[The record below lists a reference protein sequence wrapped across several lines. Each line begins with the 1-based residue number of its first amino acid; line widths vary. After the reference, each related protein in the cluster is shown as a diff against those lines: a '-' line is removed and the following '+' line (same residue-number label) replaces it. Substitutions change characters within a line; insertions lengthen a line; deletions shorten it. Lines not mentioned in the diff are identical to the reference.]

1 MAENKTAEN
10 KEWQKEEAHLRECR
24 ALIASNVEEYRQQ
37 YEARHRETKELF
49 DAVQSGNVELYDQM
63 MTSRSLE
70 EHSLNQ
76 LNKNQAAYDKP
87 FFGRIDYRNIDER
100 LFESIYIGKHGV
112 LRDKTNVE
120 IVDWRAPI
128 SSVYYENEIG
138 QGTYSSFEIIGEKET
153 KFLLEC
159 QSTADS
165 SMLIRIFE
173 YATQIALDQ
182 GELENNVLKVEIP
195 RSAILFL
202 RSNGATP
209 DKMTIEIKTPGGV
222 NSFDVPVMK
231 AQKYSIDDIF
241 EKGLLFLIPFYIF
254 SHESRFQ
261 EYELDE
267 DALKELKIEYMEI
280 VKRLDSLLE
289 NGSISVYT
297 KKMIVEMSN
306 KVVNHLAQKYDNV
319 KEGVTSIMGGKVL
332 EYEAKQILN
341 EGKKEG
347 RIEGRI
353 EQARETAQVLRG
365 MGISEEKIAKAV
377 NVSVGVLKE
386 WFSAN

>member
-1 MAENKTAEN
+1 
-10 KEWQKEEAHLRECR
+10 
-24 ALIASNVEEYRQQ
+24 
-37 YEARHRETKELF
+37 
-49 DAVQSGNVELYDQM
+49 
-63 MTSRSLE
+63 
-70 EHSLNQ
+70 
-76 LNKNQAAYDKP
+76 
-87 FFGRIDYRNIDER
+87 
-100 LFESIYIGKHGV
+100 
-112 LRDKTNVE
+112 
-120 IVDWRAPI
+120 
-128 SSVYYENEIG
+128 
-138 QGTYSSFEIIGEKET
+138 
-153 KFLLEC
+153 
-159 QSTADS
+159 
-165 SMLIRIFE
+165 MLIRIFE
-173 YATQIALDQ
+173 YVTQIALDQ
-182 GELENNVLKVEIP
+182 GKLENNVLKVEIP

-386 WFSAN
+386 WFDAN

>member
-1 MAENKTAEN
+1 
-10 KEWQKEEAHLRECR
+10 
-24 ALIASNVEEYRQQ
+24 
-37 YEARHRETKELF
+37 
-49 DAVQSGNVELYDQM
+49 
-63 MTSRSLE
+63 
-70 EHSLNQ
+70 
-76 LNKNQAAYDKP
+76 
-87 FFGRIDYRNIDER
+87 
-100 LFESIYIGKHGV
+100 
-112 LRDKTNVE
+112 
-120 IVDWRAPI
+120 
-128 SSVYYENEIG
+128 
-138 QGTYSSFEIIGEKET
+138 
-153 KFLLEC
+153 
-159 QSTADS
+159 
-165 SMLIRIFE
+165 MLIRIFE

-280 VKRLDSLLE
+280 VKRLNSLLE
-289 NGSISVYT
+289 SGSISVYT

-341 EGKKEG
+341 EGK
-347 RIEGRI
+347 IEGRI

>member
-1 MAENKTAEN
+1 
-10 KEWQKEEAHLRECR
+10 
-24 ALIASNVEEYRQQ
+24 
-37 YEARHRETKELF
+37 
-49 DAVQSGNVELYDQM
+49 
-63 MTSRSLE
+63 
-70 EHSLNQ
+70 
-76 LNKNQAAYDKP
+76 
-87 FFGRIDYRNIDER
+87 
-100 LFESIYIGKHGV
+100 
-112 LRDKTNVE
+112 
-120 IVDWRAPI
+120 
-128 SSVYYENEIG
+128 
-138 QGTYSSFEIIGEKET
+138 
-153 KFLLEC
+153 
-159 QSTADS
+159 
-165 SMLIRIFE
+165 MLIRIFE

-386 WFSAN
+386 WFKTN

>member
-1 MAENKTAEN
+1 M
-10 KEWQKEEAHLRECR
+10 
-24 ALIASNVEEYRQQ
+24 
-37 YEARHRETKELF
+37 
-49 DAVQSGNVELYDQM
+49 
-63 MTSRSLE
+63 
-70 EHSLNQ
+70 
-76 LNKNQAAYDKP
+76 
-87 FFGRIDYRNIDER
+87 
-100 LFESIYIGKHGV
+100 
-112 LRDKTNVE
+112 
-120 IVDWRAPI
+120 
-128 SSVYYENEIG
+128 
-138 QGTYSSFEIIGEKET
+138 
-153 KFLLEC
+153 LEC

-165 SMLIRIFE
+165 SILIRIFE
-173 YATQIALDQ
+173 YAAQIALEQ

-209 DKMTIEIKTPGGV
+209 DKMTIQIKTPGGV

-289 NGSISVYT
+289 SGSISVYT

-319 KEGVTSIMGGKVL
+319 KEGVTLIMGGKVL

-341 EGKKEG
+341 EGK
-347 RIEGRI
+347 IEGRI
-353 EQARETAQVLRG
+353 EQARETAQILRG

-386 WFSAN
+386 WFKTN

>member
-1 MAENKTAEN
+1 
-10 KEWQKEEAHLRECR
+10 
-24 ALIASNVEEYRQQ
+24 
-37 YEARHRETKELF
+37 
-49 DAVQSGNVELYDQM
+49 
-63 MTSRSLE
+63 
-70 EHSLNQ
+70 
-76 LNKNQAAYDKP
+76 
-87 FFGRIDYRNIDER
+87 
-100 LFESIYIGKHGV
+100 
-112 LRDKTNVE
+112 
-120 IVDWRAPI
+120 
-128 SSVYYENEIG
+128 
-138 QGTYSSFEIIGEKET
+138 
-153 KFLLEC
+153 
-159 QSTADS
+159 
-165 SMLIRIFE
+165 MLIRIFE

-209 DKMTIEIKTPGGV
+209 DKMKIEIKTPGGV

-289 NGSISVYT
+289 SGSISVYT

-341 EGKKEG
+341 EGK
-347 RIEGRI
+347 IEGRI

-377 NVSVGVLKE
+377 NVSIGVLKE

>member
-1 MAENKTAEN
+1 M
-10 KEWQKEEAHLRECR
+10 
-24 ALIASNVEEYRQQ
+24 
-37 YEARHRETKELF
+37 
-49 DAVQSGNVELYDQM
+49 
-63 MTSRSLE
+63 
-70 EHSLNQ
+70 
-76 LNKNQAAYDKP
+76 
-87 FFGRIDYRNIDER
+87 
-100 LFESIYIGKHGV
+100 
-112 LRDKTNVE
+112 
-120 IVDWRAPI
+120 
-128 SSVYYENEIG
+128 
-138 QGTYSSFEIIGEKET
+138 
-153 KFLLEC
+153 LEC

-165 SMLIRIFE
+165 SILIRIFE
-173 YATQIALDQ
+173 YAAQIALEQ

-209 DKMTIEIKTPGGV
+209 DKMTIQIKTPGGV

-289 NGSISVYT
+289 SGSISVYT

-319 KEGVTSIMGGKVL
+319 KEGVTLIMGGKVL

-341 EGKKEG
+341 EGKMK
-347 RIEGRI
+347 
-353 EQARETAQVLRG
+353 QAKETAQVLREMG
-365 MGISEEKIAKAV
+365 MNEESIARAV
-377 NVSVGVLKE
+377 NVSIGVLKE
-386 WFSAN
+386 WFGTN

>member
-1 MAENKTAEN
+1 MTKGFVVNTPYDDVFRTMLNDCSRLIIPVINEIFCEN
-10 KEWQKEEAHLRECR
+10 
-24 ALIASNVEEYRQQ
+24 YRGDEKIVFSPEIHFVNQQ
-37 YEARHRETKELF
+37 DGEETK
-49 DAVQSGNVELYDQM
+49 
-63 MTSRSLE
+63 
-70 EHSLNQ
+70 
-76 LNKNQAAYDKP
+76 
-87 FFGRIDYRNIDER
+87 RITD
-100 LFESIYIGKHGV
+100 
-112 LRDKTNVE
+112 
-120 IVDWRAPI
+120 
-128 SSVYYENEIG
+128 
-138 QGTYSSFEIIGEKET
+138 SSFEIIGEKET

-182 GELENNVLKVEIP
+182 GKLENNVLKVEIP

-209 DKMTIEIKTPGGV
+209 DKMKIEIKTPGGM

-289 NGSISVYT
+289 SGSISVYK

>member
-1 MAENKTAEN
+1 
-10 KEWQKEEAHLRECR
+10 
-24 ALIASNVEEYRQQ
+24 
-37 YEARHRETKELF
+37 
-49 DAVQSGNVELYDQM
+49 
-63 MTSRSLE
+63 
-70 EHSLNQ
+70 
-76 LNKNQAAYDKP
+76 
-87 FFGRIDYRNIDER
+87 
-100 LFESIYIGKHGV
+100 
-112 LRDKTNVE
+112 
-120 IVDWRAPI
+120 
-128 SSVYYENEIG
+128 
-138 QGTYSSFEIIGEKET
+138 
-153 KFLLEC
+153 
-159 QSTADS
+159 
-165 SMLIRIFE
+165 MLIRIFE

-182 GELENNVLKVEIP
+182 GKLENNVLKVEIP

-209 DKMTIEIKTPGGV
+209 DKMTIEIKTPGGM

-289 NGSISVYT
+289 GGSISVYT

-332 EYEAKQILN
+332 EHEAKQILN

-386 WFSAN
+386 WFKTN

>member
-1 MAENKTAEN
+1 
-10 KEWQKEEAHLRECR
+10 
-24 ALIASNVEEYRQQ
+24 
-37 YEARHRETKELF
+37 
-49 DAVQSGNVELYDQM
+49 
-63 MTSRSLE
+63 
-70 EHSLNQ
+70 
-76 LNKNQAAYDKP
+76 
-87 FFGRIDYRNIDER
+87 
-100 LFESIYIGKHGV
+100 
-112 LRDKTNVE
+112 
-120 IVDWRAPI
+120 
-128 SSVYYENEIG
+128 
-138 QGTYSSFEIIGEKET
+138 
-153 KFLLEC
+153 
-159 QSTADS
+159 
-165 SMLIRIFE
+165 MLIRIFE

-222 NSFDVPVMK
+222 NSFEVPVMK

-347 RIEGRI
+347 RIEGRM

-377 NVSVGVLKE
+377 NVSIGVLKE

>member
-1 MAENKTAEN
+1 MEGIFFRIWIVFSPEIHFVNLQDGE
-10 KEWQKEEAHLRECR
+10 
-24 ALIASNVEEYRQQ
+24 
-37 YEARHRETKELF
+37 ETK
-49 DAVQSGNVELYDQM
+49 
-63 MTSRSLE
+63 
-70 EHSLNQ
+70 
-76 LNKNQAAYDKP
+76 
-87 FFGRIDYRNIDER
+87 RITD
-100 LFESIYIGKHGV
+100 
-112 LRDKTNVE
+112 
-120 IVDWRAPI
+120 
-128 SSVYYENEIG
+128 
-138 QGTYSSFEIIGEKET
+138 SSFEIIGEKET

-280 VKRLDSLLE
+280 VKRLNSLLE
-289 NGSISVYT
+289 SGSISVYT

-341 EGKKEG
+341 EGK
-347 RIEGRI
+347 IEGRI

-365 MGISEEKIAKAV
+365 WELVKK
-377 NVSVGVLKE
+377 K
-386 WFSAN
+386 

>member
-1 MAENKTAEN
+1 
-10 KEWQKEEAHLRECR
+10 
-24 ALIASNVEEYRQQ
+24 
-37 YEARHRETKELF
+37 
-49 DAVQSGNVELYDQM
+49 
-63 MTSRSLE
+63 
-70 EHSLNQ
+70 
-76 LNKNQAAYDKP
+76 
-87 FFGRIDYRNIDER
+87 
-100 LFESIYIGKHGV
+100 
-112 LRDKTNVE
+112 
-120 IVDWRAPI
+120 
-128 SSVYYENEIG
+128 
-138 QGTYSSFEIIGEKET
+138 
-153 KFLLEC
+153 
-159 QSTADS
+159 
-165 SMLIRIFE
+165 MLIRIFE

-202 RSNGATP
+202 HSNGATP

-289 NGSISVYT
+289 SGSISVYT

-386 WFSAN
+386 WFKTN

>member
-1 MAENKTAEN
+1 
-10 KEWQKEEAHLRECR
+10 
-24 ALIASNVEEYRQQ
+24 
-37 YEARHRETKELF
+37 
-49 DAVQSGNVELYDQM
+49 
-63 MTSRSLE
+63 
-70 EHSLNQ
+70 
-76 LNKNQAAYDKP
+76 
-87 FFGRIDYRNIDER
+87 
-100 LFESIYIGKHGV
+100 
-112 LRDKTNVE
+112 
-120 IVDWRAPI
+120 
-128 SSVYYENEIG
+128 
-138 QGTYSSFEIIGEKET
+138 
-153 KFLLEC
+153 
-159 QSTADS
+159 
-165 SMLIRIFE
+165 MLIRIFE

-341 EGKKEG
+341 EGK
-347 RIEGRI
+347 IEGRI

-386 WFSAN
+386 WFDAN

>member
-1 MAENKTAEN
+1 
-10 KEWQKEEAHLRECR
+10 
-24 ALIASNVEEYRQQ
+24 
-37 YEARHRETKELF
+37 
-49 DAVQSGNVELYDQM
+49 
-63 MTSRSLE
+63 
-70 EHSLNQ
+70 
-76 LNKNQAAYDKP
+76 
-87 FFGRIDYRNIDER
+87 
-100 LFESIYIGKHGV
+100 
-112 LRDKTNVE
+112 
-120 IVDWRAPI
+120 
-128 SSVYYENEIG
+128 
-138 QGTYSSFEIIGEKET
+138 
-153 KFLLEC
+153 
-159 QSTADS
+159 
-165 SMLIRIFE
+165 MLIRIFE

-341 EGKKEG
+341 EGKMK
-347 RIEGRI
+347 
-353 EQARETAQVLRG
+353 QAKETAQVLREMG
-365 MGISEEKIAKAV
+365 MNEESIARAV
-377 NVSVGVLKE
+377 NVSIGVLKE
-386 WFSAN
+386 WFGTN